1 MYDSLVLVI
10 TFAFAVL
17 NQVRRPFRDHSPTLL
32 GLFRRSVLH
41 VGPHLCFGRAFLLCC
56 GEFRYCGHHVAFYLT
71 ANEHEFVGASRVNRP
86 QHAL

>member
-1 MYDSLVLVI
+1 VI
-10 TFAFAVL
+10 I
-17 NQVRRPFRDHSPTLL
+17 RPRLWGFFVAPFFMLACIAL
-32 GLFRRSVLH
+32 
-41 VGPHLCFGRAFLLCC
+41 FGRAFLLCC